1 MWNKQK
7 TNKLFSRLT
16 HQQSGTRQLQY
27 GLLKEFREKLQHT
40 AARDTEVCEAK
51 LNRDHIK

>member
-40 AARDTEVCEAK
+40 AARDTEICEAK